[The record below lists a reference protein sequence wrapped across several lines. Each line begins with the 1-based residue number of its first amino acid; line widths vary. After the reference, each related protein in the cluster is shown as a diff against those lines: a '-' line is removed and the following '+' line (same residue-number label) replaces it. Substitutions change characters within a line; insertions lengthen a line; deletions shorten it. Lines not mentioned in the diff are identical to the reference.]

1 MSMIRRRK
9 MRPYEV
15 MVIFE
20 GEQDEADVKKSVEE
34 YTDLVAASGATIGSV
49 DHWGKRKFA
58 YPINKKNEG
67 YYVVFQTMAEPEIMA
82 ELGRQLQLAT
92 NVVRHIVLRIP
103 EEVYAS

>member
-1 MSMIRRRK
+1 

-20 GEQDEADVKKSVEE
+20 GEQDEADVKKSTKE
-34 YTDLVAASGATIGSV
+34 YTDLVAQSGATIASV

-82 ELGRQLQLAT
+82 ELGRQLTLAT

-103 EEVYAS
+103 EEVFAS

>member
-1 MSMIRRRK
+1 

-20 GEQDEADVKKSVEE
+20 GDQEEADVKKSTKE
-34 YTDLVAASGATIGSV
+34 YTDFVAKSGATLGNV

-82 ELGRQLQLAT
+82 ELGRQLTLAT

-103 EEVYAS
+103 QEVFVS

>member
-1 MSMIRRRK
+1 

-20 GEQDEADVKKSVEE
+20 GELEEADVKKATKE
-34 YTDLVAASGATIGSV
+34 YTDLVAASGATIGNV

-67 YYVVFQTMAEPEIMA
+67 YYVVFQTMAEPEIMS
-82 ELGRQLQLAT
+82 ELGRQLTLAT
-92 NVVRHIVLRIP
+92 GVVRHIVLRIP
-103 EEVYAS
+103 QEVFAS

>member
-1 MSMIRRRK
+1 

-20 GEQDEADVKKSVEE
+20 GEQEEANVKTSTKEL
-34 YTDLVAASGATIGSV
+34 TDLVAGSGATIGNV

-67 YYVVFQTMAEPEIMA
+67 YYVDFQTMAEPEIMA
-82 ELGRQLQLAT
+82 ELGRQLTLAT

-103 EEVYAS
+103 QEVFVS

>member
-1 MSMIRRRK
+1 

-103 EEVYAS
+103 EEVFAS

>member
-1 MSMIRRRK
+1 

-20 GEQDEADVKKSVEE
+20 GEQEEAAVKTSTKI
-34 YTDLVAASGATIGSV
+34 YTDLVASSEATIGNV

-67 YYVVFQTMAEPEIMA
+67 YYVVFQTMAEPEIMS
-82 ELGRQLQLAT
+82 ELGRQLALAT

-103 EEVYAS
+103 EEVFVK

>member
-1 MSMIRRRK
+1 

-20 GEQDEADVKKSVEE
+20 GDQEEADVKKSTKEF
-34 YTDLVAASGATIGSV
+34 TDLVSASGATLGNV

-67 YYVVFQTMAEPEIMA
+67 YYVVFQAKAQPETMT
-82 ELGRQLQLAT
+82 ELGRQLGLAT
-92 NVVRHIVLRIP
+92 NIVRHIVLRIP
-103 EEVYAS
+103 EEVFVS